1 LTLCAKTKIGE
12 KSAVFAKITHAGAH
26 LCQIWA
32 MRREL
37 DEFDLKLLDALQ
49 RNSRLTADELAEQV
63 SLSPSSVQR
72 RLRRLRDEK
81 IIEAE
86 VAIVLPDTVGRS
98 VTAIVQ
104 VTLDTDRSQLL
115 EEFQRAIEAAPE
127 IMQGFYVT
135 GNTDFIL
142 VVTAN
147 DMQNYEQFADRLL
160 ARRRYVK
167 HFHTSVVLRRIKW
180 GVTVPVQTPSPPA
193 AKRSPA
199 IP

>member
-1 LTLCAKTKIGE
+1 MK
-12 KSAVFAKITHAGAH
+12 
-26 LCQIWA
+26 
-32 MRREL
+32 REL

-104 VTLDTDRSQLL
+104 VTLDTDRSQVL

-135 GNTDFIL
+135 GNADFIL

-147 DMQNYEQFADRLL
+147 DMQNYEQFADRFL
-160 ARRRYVK
+160 ARRRHVK

-180 GVTVPVQTPSPPA
+180 GVTVPVETSPPPA